1 MLDII
6 STTLFFF
13 FFFFHIAQ
21 RPNQCWNFSHYI
33 EEEGSYN
40 IYIEYNAAIRNSDIS
55 YIYRWE

>member
-1 MLDII
+1 MLE
-6 STTLFFF
+6 
-13 FFFFHIAQ
+13 
-21 RPNQCWNFSHYI
+21 FSPLDI